1 VKAKIKYR
9 VNMENHVELGE
20 VAPLK
25 APFVL
30 LIDPSNLCNYKCKF
44 CPTGNR
50 ELIKST
56 GRYNGLLDFD
66 LYKKIIDDIA
76 EFDEPIKTLRLYKE
90 GEPLVNPH
98 FADMIA
104 YAKKSGLVKR
114 IDTTSN
120 GALLNPKVNRAIIEA
135 GLDQINISV
144 NGVSTEQLE
153 FYTQTKANFDEYVKN
168 IKDLYENR
176 GNCEISIKSIAEN
189 LTEDEQKKFFDIFG
203 NISNRIVLEHLS
215 PAWPQF
221 KFHHDIKMEYTTGN
235 YGQEV
240 IERKVCPYIF
250 YIMVV
255 NSDGRVSTCVG
266 DWPNKNILGDLR
278 KQSVKEVWQGETLR
292 MYQLAHLRGLRKYN
306 HFCGDCEVVTYG
318 TLDNMDKYANDIL
331 KRMGEKV

>member
-1 VKAKIKYR
+1 MKAKEKYR
-9 VNMENHVELGE
+9 VNMETHVELGE
-20 VAPLK
+20 VAPLN

-66 LYKKIIDDIA
+66 LYKKIIDDLK

-98 FADMIA
+98 FAEMIA
-104 YAKKSGLVKR
+104 YAKNSGLVKR

-153 FYTQTKANFDEYVKN
+153 YYTQAKANFNEYVKN

-176 GNCEISIKSIAEN
+176 GNCEISIKAIAEN
-189 LTEDEQKKFFDIFG
+189 LTEDEQKKFFDTFG

-221 KFHHDIKMEYTTGN
+221 TFHSDIKMEYTTGN

-240 IERKVCPYIF
+240 INRKVCPYIF

-255 NSDGRVSTCVG
+255 NSDGRCSTCVG
-266 DWPNKNILGDLR
+266 DWPNKLIVGDTR
-278 KQSVKEVWQGETLR
+278 KQSVKEIWQGESLNNYR
-292 MYQLAHLRGLRKYN
+292 INNLKGNRGFVS
-306 HFCGDCEVVTYG
+306 FCGDCEVVKYG
-318 TLDNMDKYANDIL
+318 TLDNMDKYADDIL
-331 KRMGEKV
+331 KRMDK